1 MEAALLQEQ
10 TMSLRQLAGI
20 SGIGAVLLWS
30 AVTVS
35 AAKSDVAD
43 AVMRGDTA
51 AARAL
56 LAQKTDVN
64 APQADGATALHW
76 AVYRE
81 DLATA
86 DLLIKAGA
94 NVKVANREGATPLS
108 LACLNGNAALIESLL
123 KAGADPNERMP
134 RGETALM
141 MASRTGNL
149 AAMQLLLDRGA
160 KVDAKEA
167 LRGTTA
173 LMWAADQGHADAVK
187 LLLDRGADASTRSN
201 PASRGRT
208 AYLGKANDPR
218 KSNRALAAAAAG
230 ASAEEIARLS
240 SKDNRQFAPPP
251 VAQDQQGQPAAA
263 AQQAEQAPQA
273 QRGGDGED
281 NDLSGGGLTPLAYA
295 ARANSI
301 ETIQALLAKGADIN
315 QTTGY
320 GWSPLLI
327 ATQNRFY
334 QLGSMLLDAGADPN
348 RANNGGWTPLYL
360 AVDNRNIEGGDYPV
374 RKGDMDHLDFIKQL
388 LAKGADVNARAK
400 DSTETRTVFTNQW
413 LDENGATAF
422 LRASQSSDL
431 EVMRLLLAHGADPKI
446 ATVGDVTALQVAAG
460 IGWVDGLTYEWSEKA
475 NVETVKLLLE
485 LGVDPNVQAETGRTA
500 LHGAGHKGRTAVI
513 QMLVDAG
520 AKLDTRDY
528 GMTGNDAGGRLA
540 VHTWQPVDYAD
551 GLVRVGV
558 QSAVAHPEAGLLLR
572 KLMVAQGME
581 APPMNR
587 TLASVCITEICDDAQ

>member
-1 MEAALLQEQ
+1 MYMKYLAGTCVAVALLFVVHL
-10 TMSLRQLAGI
+10 T
-20 SGIGAVLLWS
+20 
-30 AVTVS
+30 
-35 AAKSDVAD
+35 AASSDVAD
-43 AVMRGDTA
+43 AVMRGDSA
-51 AARAL
+51 AVRAL
-56 LAQKTDVN
+56 LAQKADANV
-64 APQADGATALHW
+64 PQADGATALHW
-76 AVYRE
+76 AVYRN
-81 DLATA
+81 DVATT
-86 DLLIKAGA
+86 DLLIQAGA
-94 NVKVANREGATPLS
+94 NVKVANREGSTPLS

-123 KAGADPNERMP
+123 KAGANPNEALP

-149 AAMQLLLDRGA
+149 AAMKLLLDRGA
-160 KVDAKEA
+160 QVNAIET

-173 LMWAADQGHADAVK
+173 VMWAADQGHADAVR
-187 LLLDRGADASTRSN
+187 LLAEHGADLKASSK

-230 ASAEEIARLS
+230 ATPEEIALLA

-251 VAQDQQGQPAAA
+251 ADAQPAGQQPRAAAPARRQPAAA
-263 AQQAEQAPQA
+263 AQDA
-273 QRGGDGED
+273 QDQQGGGGFGREN
-281 NDLSGGGLTPLAYA
+281 NDSSGGGLTPLVYA
-295 ARANSI
+295 ARANSL
-301 ETIQALLAKGADIN
+301 ETVKALLAAGADIN
-315 QTTGY
+315 QTSHY
-320 GWSPLLI
+320 GWSPLLV
-327 ATQNRFY
+327 AAQNRFY
-334 QLGSMLLDAGADPN
+334 QLGAYLLEHGADPN
-348 RANNGGWTPLYL
+348 TANNGGWTPLYL

-374 RKGDMDHLDFIKQL
+374 RKGDMDHLDFIKKL
-388 LAKGADVNARAK
+388 LDKGADVNARVK

-431 EVMRLLLAHGADPKI
+431 EVMRLLLARGADPKI
-446 ATVGDVTALQVAAG
+446 ATVGNVTALQVAAG

-475 NVETVKLLLE
+475 NLETVKLLLD

-513 QMLVDAG
+513 QLLVDAG
-520 AKLDTRDY
+520 AKLETRDF

-587 TLASVCITEICDDAQ
+587 TLASVCITEICDDVQ